1 MSFLARLFGRP
12 ARPRGRHAGA
22 RGGAPARPAPSA
34 VPSVMAQ
41 PAVRVTMPSPGP
53 SGPSGSVVALIYR
66 DGTSLAFP
74 AGDPRARA
82 YRTLADHLA
91 ARG

>member
-22 RGGAPARPAPSA
+22 RGGAPARPDPSA
-34 VPSVMAQ
+34 VSQ
-41 PAVRVTMPSPGP
+41 PLPRVTLPPAGSN
-53 SGPSGSVVALIYR
+53 GSVVALIYR

-82 YRTLADHLA
+82 FRTLADHLA

>member
-22 RGGAPARPAPSA
+22 RGGAPARPAPLA
-34 VPSVMAQ
+34 APQ
-41 PAVRVTMPSPGP
+41 PPARVTMPPAGP
-53 SGPSGSVVALIYR
+53 AGSSGSVVALIYR
-66 DGTSLAFP
+66 DGTSVAY
-74 AGDPRARA
+74 AAADPRARA

>member
-1 MSFLARLFGRP
+1 VSFLARLLGRS
-12 ARPRGRHAGA
+12 ARPKGRHAGT
-22 RGGAPARPAPSA
+22 RGGTPARPAPLA
-34 VPSVMAQ
+34 APL
-41 PAVRVTMPSPGP
+41 PPTRVTAVH

-66 DGTSLAFP
+66 DGTSLAY
-74 AGDPRARA
+74 AAADPRARA